1 VASDTA
7 VVAEPVAE
15 PTRQRHHLGTVPLAA
30 MVILLMALAGLPLFL
45 CRGQTIDST
54 FFDVC
59 AQVVLSGKRPYDEL
73 FLHGPPGMLW
83 PYALIRSLA
92 GWRVETLRAVDI
104 TIVMLELALCVSL
117 GLQGSGQTAARL
129 WTFAILLGFYMSTT
143 EWSHCETD
151 VWMFLPAM
159 SALWLR
165 VRRVE
170 QLKLGEETGLGAL
183 WTVLEGVLW
192 GLAFLMKPYVIIPAA
207 CAWLAGVPALIRAGV
222 PARRMIVDLAAVV
235 LGGLLVGAG
244 TVGWLL
250 SSGNWKGF
258 WDALSWNQDYL
269 ERRMYLVARYKPMI
283 EKLWP
288 WSLVQLA
295 AIPAA
300 VHTITRQWRGKEDE
314 NGLVRSIMSAAY
326 LGFVFEA
333 NLLQQQYDY
342 HLVPVVFMGIA
353 LLAGARFLRVYVALG
368 FVIWVATSFLCRLLI
383 PNATHHDFW
392 TEQLW
397 SALWPGAIIAFCWF
411 AGDRVIRPIVVIA
424 CLSWLVAHHPLLYS
438 EKRAAWRQVWHE
450 GSTPQIRNVLNA
462 EEHSAADW
470 VELVHVR
477 DYLKQQGVGDR
488 ELLCYSFSAVPLYI
502 SLHVQPSTRFVL
514 LWSVIEYFRHH
525 RNDMAREVGDSPTRF
540 VVTDLRFVGFT
551 DEEAKRL
558 KPRGKTLTF
567 DEIAALHR
575 RLHPEEKPIS
585 GLRGRYPW
593 TEPIVFHAG
602 KYLVHSVRPREA
614 RGENPLPLW

>member
-1 VASDTA
+1 
-7 VVAEPVAE
+7 
-15 PTRQRHHLGTVPLAA
+15 VPLAA
-30 MVILLMALAGLPLFL
+30 IVVLIIAVAGLPLFL

-59 AQVVLSGKRPYDEL
+59 VQVVLSGKRPYDEL

-83 PYALIRSLA
+83 PYTLIRSVA
-92 GWRVETLRAVDI
+92 GWRVETLRAADI

-117 GLQGSGQTAARL
+117 GLRGPGQAAGRL

-159 SALWLR
+159 LALYLR
-165 VRRVE
+165 IKRVQ
-170 QLKLGEETGLGAL
+170 QLKRGKETGTGMLGAI
-183 WTVLEGVLW
+183 LEGVLW

-207 CAWLAGVPALIRAGV
+207 LAWLWGTAVLIRTGM
-222 PARRMIVDLAAVV
+222 PARRMIFDLAVV
-235 LGGLLVGAG
+235 VSGGLLVGAG
-244 TVGWLL
+244 TVAWLVV
-250 SSGNWKGF
+250 SGNWRGF
-258 WDALSWNQDYL
+258 WNALSWNQDYL

-300 VHTITRQWRGKEDE
+300 LHAIARQWKGREDE

-333 NLLQQQYDY
+333 NLLQQQFDY
-342 HLVPVVFMGIA
+342 HLVPVVFLGIA
-353 LLAGARFLRVYVALG
+353 LLAGARFLRMYVALG
-368 FVIWVATSFLCRLLI
+368 FAIWVVTSFLCWRLI
-383 PNATHHDFW
+383 PNEKHHIFW
-392 TEQLW
+392 GEQLQ
-397 SALWPGAIIAFCWF
+397 SAIWPGAIIAFCWF

-424 CLSWLVAHHPLLYS
+424 CLAWLVVHHPLLDA
-438 EKRAAWRQVWHE
+438 EKRAVWRQVWHE
-450 GSTPQIRNVLNA
+450 GSTPQVRNVLNE

-470 VELVHVR
+470 VELGNVAH
-477 DYLKQQGVGDR
+477 YLRKQEVGDR

-502 SLHVQPSTRFVL
+502 ALHVQPATRFVL
-514 LWSVIEYFRHH
+514 LWSVTEYFRHH
-525 RNDMAREVGDSPTRF
+525 RTDIARDVADSPVRF
-540 VVTDLRFVGFT
+540 VVNDLRFYFT
-551 DEEAKRL
+551 DDEVRRL
-558 KPRGKTLTF
+558 APEGKKLTF
-567 DEIAALHR
+567 EELAAAQR
-575 RLHPEEKPIS
+575 KLHPEVKPPLS
-585 GLRGRYPW
+585 DLRGRFPW

-602 KYLVHSVRPREA
+602 KYIVHKVRPREA
-614 RGENPLPLW
+614 RGKNPLPLW